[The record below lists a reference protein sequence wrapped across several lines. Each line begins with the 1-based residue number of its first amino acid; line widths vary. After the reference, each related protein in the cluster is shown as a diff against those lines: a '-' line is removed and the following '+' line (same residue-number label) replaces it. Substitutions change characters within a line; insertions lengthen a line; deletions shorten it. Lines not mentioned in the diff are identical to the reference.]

1 MQCNFAK
8 SSRMRR
14 IISRKDVAPES
25 SSRCWENEILRRR
38 PLLVSRKLLW
48 VNDRWFTKRG
58 SIPSVRNERHCCRY
72 YGQPAFFLAVI
83 GLSELARYSQSLVS
97 WAGLFL
103 ETTMPRYSI
112 GTYKSILILTLKLQG
127 EKSEIKSRFYFW
139 FGLVISKKI
148 KI

>member
-1 MQCNFAK
+1 MRKAREWGELFLART
-8 SSRMRR
+8 SRPNRR
-14 IISRKDVAPES
+14 RAAEKTKFYH
-25 SSRCWENEILRRR
+25 R

-72 YGQPAFFLAVI
+72 YGQPAFFLTVI

-127 EKSEIKSRFYFW
+127 KSEIKSRFYFW